1 MKRPTILFILAPF
14 LFSCA
19 AHSQTPVAATD
30 LAIATGP
37 LRVLPANPR
46 YFTDGSGRAI
56 YLTGSHA
63 WDDLQDY
70 SYATLPSPPP
80 LDFGAY
86 LSFLGRN
93 NHNFFRLWARE
104 TPEVRDALQGTTIY
118 DPMPYNRPGPG
129 LANDGKP
136 KFDLT
141 MFNPAYFD
149 RMRGRVAAARARGIY
164 VSVMLFEGFS
174 IEGKG
179 NDGGD
184 PWWGHPLN
192 PLNNVNGLDGGGGKV
207 VHTLAHAD
215 ITAFQEG
222 YVRKVIDTVNDLDN
236 VLYEISNEDTG
247 SPADSAWQYHMIS
260 FVKSYEATKPK
271 QHPVGMTVQYPGGD
285 DKILL
290 ASPAD
295 WISPG
300 ARLPASDGRK
310 VIINDT
316 DHSFFWIA
324 LKSEGLAAQ
333 RSWVWENFAR
343 GSQCLFM
350 DPYLDPSHDKGRN
363 RSVGASPDAY
373 WNAIRRAM
381 GDTRTYAMRMNLAGM
396 PPRGDL
402 ASTGF
407 CLANPGSEYL
417 VFQPDDRHEF
427 TINLTDAPGR
437 YSSEWF
443 DVSRG
448 AAVSMA
454 PIDGGAVR
462 TFTAPF
468 DGPAAIYLRR

>member
-1 MKRPTILFILAPF
+1 MKRLTVLFVTAPF

-19 AHSQTPVAATD
+19 AHSQASAAATD
-30 LAIATGP
+30 LATATGP
-37 LRVLPANPR
+37 LHVLPTNPR

-63 WDDLQDY
+63 WDNLQDY
-70 SYATLPSPPP
+70 SYATLPSPPT

-86 LSFLGRN
+86 LAFLLRN

-104 TPEVRDALQGTTIY
+104 TPIVRDALQGTTIY
-118 DPMPYNRPGPG
+118 DPVAYVRTGPG
-129 LANDGKP
+129 LASDGKP
-136 KFDLT
+136 RFDLT
-141 MFNPAYFD
+141 KFNAAFFD
-149 RMRGRVAAARARGIY
+149 RMRARVAAARMRGIY

-192 PLNNVNGLDGGGGKV
+192 PNNNVNGLDGGGGKV
-207 VHTLAHAD
+207 VHTLANPSV
-215 ITAFQEG
+215 TACQET

-260 FVKSYEATKPK
+260 FVKGYEAGKPK

-290 ASPAD
+290 DSPAD

-316 DHSFFWIA
+316 DHSFFWIG
-324 LKSEGLAAQ
+324 LKEKGLSAQ

-363 RSVGASPDAY
+363 NSVGASPDTY
-373 WNAIRRAM
+373 WDAIRKAM
-381 GDTRTYAMRMNLAGM
+381 GDTRAYAMRMNLASM
-396 PPRGDL
+396 PPHEDL

-407 CLANPGSEYL
+407 CLANPGREYL

-427 TINLTDAPGR
+427 TVNLTDAPGR
-437 YSSEWF
+437 FSVEWF

-448 AAVSMA
+448 VVVSMP
-454 PIDGGAVR
+454 PIEGGAVQ
-462 TFTAPF
+462 TLTAPF
-468 DGPAAIYLRR
+468 EGPSAIYLKR